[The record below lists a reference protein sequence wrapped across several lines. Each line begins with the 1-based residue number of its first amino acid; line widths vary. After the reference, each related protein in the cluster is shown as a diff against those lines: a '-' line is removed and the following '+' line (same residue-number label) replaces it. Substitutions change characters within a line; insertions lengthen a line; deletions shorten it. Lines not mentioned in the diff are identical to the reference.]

1 MEISLFGDAREVE
14 RGEIGEPV
22 EETSEEREGG
32 IGDCEGESET
42 VGDGEEVFGDEGER
56 FEVAVDVSA
65 VAVVEEEEF
74 EDGFP
79 TFIW

>member
-1 MEISLFGDAREVE
+1 ME
-14 RGEIGEPV
+14 RGEIGESA
-22 EETSEEREGG
+22 EEIREEREGG
-32 IGDCEGESET
+32 IGDSEGGSET

-56 FEVAVDVSA
+56 LEVAVDVLA
-65 VAVVEEEEF
+65 VAVVEEEEEF